1 MYALQDFFGALKDI
15 RVWSYLA
22 MKQIQFDYRRNLL
35 GTSWIIL
42 SFALTSGGLGWL
54 LSQLQGRS
62 IPEHVTYVAFGFA
75 VWNFILPCVT
85 EGCTALTRNRS
96 LLLQSPVGRSGFV
109 FSLVLKKLYL
119 LGFQLMTAI
128 VLALVLGWRPSITML
143 AMLPGVVLLTF
154 TAVGTVMAL
163 AVIGT
168 VLRDFSELVA
178 AVMRLAFFFTPIIWY
193 ADARFSRVGDDNA
206 LSILA
211 RYNPFSHFIEIVR
224 GGALGYWPSVES
236 WLITFGIGT
245 LALVIGLGVLQWLGR
260 RLVFWL

>member
-15 RVWSYLA
+15 RAWSYLA

-54 LSQLQGRS
+54 LAQLQGRS
-62 IPEHVTYVAFGFA
+62 IPEHVTYVAFGFV
-75 VWNFILPCVT
+75 VWNFVLACVT

-96 LLLQSPVGRSGFV
+96 LLLQSPIDRSGFV

-119 LGFQLMTAI
+119 LGFNLLTAV
-128 VLALVLGWRPSITML
+128 VLALILGWRPNMTVI
-143 AMLPGVVLLTF
+143 AILPGILVLTY
-154 TAVGTVMAL
+154 TAVGTVTAF

-178 AVMRLAFFFTPIIWY
+178 AIMRLAFFFTPIIWY
-193 ADARFSRVGDDNA
+193 ANARFDRVGDDSP
-206 LSILA
+206 LSLLA

-224 GGALGYWPSVES
+224 GGALGYWPAWES
-236 WLITFGIGT
+236 WLITLGIGT
-245 LALVIGLGVLQWLGR
+245 LALIIGLGVLQWLGR